1 MAVRS
6 VTDGISQQ
14 RPILLDQGRD
24 ELCRLL
30 EHSNEIAEKKKMGKK
45 QCRKSVVVDNTREEP
60 NNGNVGSDFI

>member
-6 VTDGISQQ
+6 VTASSEHQGQS
-14 RPILLDQGRD
+14 QGRD

-30 EHSNEIAEKKKMGKK
+30 EHSNEIAEKQKMTKK
-45 QCRKSVVVDNTREEP
+45 QCRKSVVADNTREEP